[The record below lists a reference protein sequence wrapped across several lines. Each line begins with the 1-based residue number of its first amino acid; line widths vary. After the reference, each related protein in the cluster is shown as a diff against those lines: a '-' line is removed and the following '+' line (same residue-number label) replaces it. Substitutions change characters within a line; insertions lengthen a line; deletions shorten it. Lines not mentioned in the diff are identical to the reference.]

1 MNKKHARVTG
11 IVRLVAAVLLLVIL
25 LVTLSITGP
34 HPVHDTDRPPVPEPG
49 APRTEI
55 ERRP

>member
-25 LVTLSITGP
+25 LVTLSITGVQLP
-34 HPVHDTDRPPVPEPG
+34 RETDQHPALE
-49 APRTEI
+49 TEVVQ
-55 ERRP
+55 